1 MWNGNSS
8 MQFLNR
14 VQKVFYCK
22 GFNISILFTLL
33 GFSLVASLA
42 QESTE
47 KNTSSDGNQTFVARE
62 WYFPGTSIFS
72 QSQLAEQVES
82 FTNQELTFNQ
92 LVEVTSR
99 IEQFYKDQGALGRAT
114 IPPQDVT
121 SGRIQVDIVEARL
134 GDVRYDTSGSTS
146 VNEEIV
152 TAIVKDKVIVG
163 DFYNAKFL
171 DRRILIADDLPG
183 VSLSGFLQASNK
195 PGHVDLVFKSSKEPP
210 YIADLS
216 VDNANSRSLGS
227 KRITF
232 NGMLVSPFRRGETI
246 ALQTLRSE
254 GSRYARLSY
263 GFPLGSGGWRMN
275 LNGSRMNYRVVSKD
289 LASLKI
295 AGKVNEQG
303 FSLRYPIIRTREGN
317 LYTTIQFDD
326 RSYETTVANAVQK
339 DYSIKNTKVEFSS
352 SFFDSFVGGGANSG
366 SFSFTHGNVSGFN
379 VSDASHTIINYA
391 LSRQQALTEKL
402 SLYTSFQGQYGLDI
416 PTGNP
421 QQINIPIANPQ
432 QIAESEQ
439 SYLDSA
445 ENFSLGGLGGIRA
458 YPSGE
463 ASGPQ
468 GQKLNVEL
476 RYLANKNLILKPF
489 YDWGM
494 VEKRDPS
501 SLGPSG
507 YEISGAGLNASWT
520 APLGFS
526 VQATYARRIGQNPN
540 PQPTGMDQDG
550 SLKENRV
557 WIVLARSF

>member
-1 MWNGNSS
+1 M
-8 MQFLNR
+8 
-14 VQKVFYCK
+14 
-22 GFNISILFTLL
+22 
-33 GFSLVASLA
+33 
-42 QESTE
+42 
-47 KNTSSDGNQTFVARE
+47 
-62 WYFPGTSIFS
+62 
-72 QSQLAEQVES
+72 
-82 FTNQELTFNQ
+82 
-92 LVEVTSR
+92 
-99 IEQFYKDQGALGRAT
+99 
-114 IPPQDVT
+114 
-121 SGRIQVDIVEARL
+121 
-134 GDVRYDTSGSTS
+134 
-146 VNEEIV
+146 
-152 TAIVKDKVIVG
+152 
-163 DFYNAKFL
+163 
-171 DRRILIADDLPG
+171 
-183 VSLSGFLQASNK
+183 
-195 PGHVDLVFKSSKEPP
+195 
-210 YIADLS
+210 
-216 VDNANSRSLGS
+216 
-227 KRITF
+227 
-232 NGMLVSPFRRGETI
+232 
-246 ALQTLRSE
+246 
-254 GSRYARLSY
+254 
-263 GFPLGSGGWRMN
+263 
-275 LNGSRMNYRVVSKD
+275 VSKD

-326 RSYETTVANAVQK
+326 RAYETTVASAVQK

-366 SFSFTHGNVSGFN
+366 SFSFTHGNISGFGAT
-379 VSDASHTIINYA
+379 DASHTIINYA
-391 LSRQQALTEKL
+391 LSRQQALSEKL

-416 PTGNP
+416 PTG
-421 QQINIPIANPQ
+421 NPQ

-468 GQKLNVEL
+468 GQKLTMEL

-494 VEKRDPS
+494 VEKRDPT
-501 SLGPSG
+501 SLGPSE

-540 PQPTGMDQDG
+540 QQPTGMDQDG

>member
-1 MWNGNSS
+1 MRGGNRSLL
-8 MQFLNR
+8 FLKRKHKN
-14 VQKVFYCK
+14 FYCRSFIFLIPFVFF
-22 GFNISILFTLL
+22 GL
-33 GFSLVASLA
+33 SLVVSLA
-42 QESTE
+42 QDSTE
-47 KNTSSDGNQTFVARE
+47 QTTSADGNETFVARE
-62 WYFPGTSIFS
+62 WYFPGTSIFP
-72 QSQLAEQVES
+72 QSILVEQVKSFTGMELTFDQLAE
-82 FTNQELTFNQ
+82 
-92 LVEVTSR
+92 VTAR
-99 IEQFYKDQGALGRAT
+99 IEQFYKEQGALGRAT

-121 SGRIQVDIVEARL
+121 SGKIQVDIVEARL

-146 VNEEIV
+146 VNEKIV
-152 TAIVKDKVIVG
+152 TSIVKDKVILG

-232 NGMLVSPFRRGETI
+232 NGMLVSPFRKGETI

-295 AGKVNEQG
+295 AGKVKEQG

-326 RSYETTVANAVQK
+326 RSYQTTVANAVQK

-366 SFSFTHGNVSGFN
+366 SFSFTHGNISGFGAT
-379 VSDASHTIINYA
+379 DASHTIINYA
-391 LSRQQALTEKL
+391 LSRQQALSEKL

-416 PTGNP
+416 PS
-421 QQINIPIANPQ
+421 ANPQ

-468 GQKLNVEL
+468 GQKLTMEL

-494 VEKRDPS
+494 VEKRDPT
-501 SLGPSG
+501 SLGPSE

-540 PQPTGMDQDG
+540 QQPTGMDQDG